1 MDVIRQNIHYAKKH
15 ATPKEHV
22 PLQFLNPKSRRR
34 NIEWR
39 FGASLYG
46 VSAIIEYVC
55 PKEFLQ
61 FSERCLGKL
70 GTSIGTW
77 TF

>member
-1 MDVIRQNIHYAKKH
+1 MQRNM
-15 ATPKEHV
+15 
-22 PLQFLNPKSRRR
+22 PLQRNMYHSSFSIQNLEGETLNGG
-34 NIEWR
+34 